1 MSDDIKNK
9 IKLGMDL
16 FERKIDY
23 KIVNIDETF
32 PDYIVNNKKMF
43 KDWIL

>member
-1 MSDDIKNK
+1 
-9 IKLGMDL
+9 MDL

-23 KIVNIDETF
+23 KIVKIDETF
-32 PDYIVNNKKMF
+32 GYIVNNKKMF